1 MKNIIHI
8 FRKDVRGLCR
18 NFFALV
24 IAIGLCF
31 IPSLYA
37 WFNIYSNEDPYANT
51 GNIYIAVV
59 SEDEGMKLE
68 DGTTVNMGDQVI
80 EQLKENK
87 SIGWQFVDSSDEVL
101 ELLKQRERENEKP
114 KNVILWVLAI
124 VGAVAAVA
132 GIAYAVYR
140 FVTPDYLE
148 DFEDDFDDDFDDYFE
163 DEDEDK

>member
-1 MKNIIHI
+1 M
-8 FRKDVRGLCR
+8 
-18 NFFALV
+18 
-24 IAIGLCF
+24 
-31 IPSLYA
+31 
-37 WFNIYSNEDPYANT
+37 
-51 GNIYIAVV
+51 
-59 SEDEGMKLE
+59 
-68 DGTTVNMGDQVI
+68 
-80 EQLKENK
+80 NK
-87 SIGWQFVDSSDEVL
+87 IDEVL

-114 KNVILWVLAI
+114 KNVILWVLVI